1 MKAPICCIIAH
12 STASVAM
19 SFAGAPA
26 FGHGEVADNP
36 IAVPK
41 VRSTKEI
48 AAARK
53 APAST
58 APHSTKLA
66 PAAELAPA
74 PGAGPTCVIDNA
86 STLAKPEC
94 TQDEHH
100 HHDQAD
106 DVDNVVHG

>member
-1 MKAPICCIIAH
+1 MKAPICCAITQK
-12 STASVAM
+12 TATDAITFVEATE
-19 SFAGAPA
+19 
-26 FGHGEVADNP
+26 FGQGEVAESP

-66 PAAELAPA
+66 PCEEWAV
-74 PGAGPTCVIDNA
+74 GAGGIIGPGPTVVMTISPTSGLVEPQEA
-86 STLAKPEC
+86 
-94 TQDEHH
+94 QDE
-100 HHDQAD
+100 QD
-106 DVDNVVHG
+106 DDDKAN